1 MILKNSR
8 KLFSLKYE
16 AYTSSKFWS
25 RHVCFVRLECWDSAS
40 RRCELHGRKPTIAPN
55 LTKLRRRECT
65 SFCVQNHVS
74 RRGEL
79 NTLDP
84 AILSNLANVLRRR
97 YFCTLITLK
106 ICLHR
111 TGRFHTLSRAIF
123 RYRAQIFGCWIVRTC
138 IYPPKFQRVLFFMCM
153 KQNL

>member
-1 MILKNSR
+1 MIFINSC

-25 RHVCFVRLECWDSAS
+25 RHVCFIRLECWNSAN

-55 LTKLRRRECT
+55 LTKLQKRT
-65 SFCVQNHVS
+65 SFFMENHVS
-74 RRGEL
+74 RGGEL
-79 NTLDP
+79 NTLEP
-84 AILSNLANVLRRR
+84 AILSNLDSVLRRR

-106 ICLHR
+106 ICLHG
-111 TGRFHTLSRAIF
+111 TGRFHTLNHAIF
-123 RYRAQIFGCWIVRTC
+123 SNRAQIFGCWIVRTC
-138 IYPPKFQRVLFFMCM
+138 IYPQKFQQILFFMCM